1 MAIVT
6 IAHETGSGGPEI
18 GIELAKRLGWRYVD
32 RDMLSEAAQRYGV
45 VEDKLTELDEKKPSL
60 FERFDVETRQ
70 YISVL
75 QSALLD
81 AAEQDNVVINSR
93 GGQMLLRGIP
103 HALRVF
109 VIAPFELRVKRVMK
123 KMSGQ
128 AQEGVDVR
136 TTVEMVRRSDQEK
149 HGRIRYLYD
158 VDWGDPALY
167 DLVLNTE
174 KLTVDAGVEA
184 IAGLVRS
191 LAATAESRQQV
202 RDRALSLARARR
214 AGGAPRHAQVPPERR
229 LRPRGDPS
237 RGDGRARARQRGGA
251 DGSGRGRREE
261 PVARGAA
268 HPALRRLMVCP
279 TSPRR
284 TPTHACGRGGCGHRR
299 DGMPGGSETRRV
311 PANGMVGAAPPPGD

>member
-32 RDMLSEAAQRYGV
+32 RDMLSEAALRYGV
-45 VEDKLTELDEKKPSL
+45 GEDKLNELDEKKPSL

-70 YISVL
+70 YITVL

-93 GGQMLLRGIP
+93 GGQMLLRGIS
-103 HALRVF
+103 HVLRVF

-174 KLTVDAGVEA
+174 KLAVDAGVEA

-191 LAATAESRQQV
+191 LTATAESLQQV
-202 RDRALSLARARR
+202 RDRALA
-214 AGGAPRHAQVPPERR
+214 
-229 LRPRGDPS
+229 S
-237 RGDGRARARQRGGA
+237 RVRSAL
-251 DGSGRGRREE
+251 
-261 PVARGAA
+261 AA
-268 HPALRRLMVCP
+268 HPDTRKYRLTVESERGIIRLEGTAALDRAAEV
-279 TSPRR
+279 TR
-284 TPTHACGRGGCGHRR
+284 TVAGVVDVKGQLL
-299 DGMPGGSETRRV
+299 EV
-311 PANGMVGAAPPPGD
+311 PPIPPFVA

>member
-45 VEDKLTELDEKKPSL
+45 GEDKLTELDEKKPSL

-70 YISVL
+70 YITVL

-81 AAEQDNVVINSR
+81 VAEQDNVIINSR
-93 GGQMLLRGIP
+93 GGQVLLRGIS
-103 HALRVF
+103 HVLRVF

-123 KMSGQ
+123 KMASQ

-149 HGRIRYLYD
+149 HGRIRYLFD

-167 DLVLNTE
+167 DVVLNTE

-184 IAGLVRS
+184 LAGLVRS
-191 LAATAESRQQV
+191 LTATAESRQQV
-202 RDRALSLARARR
+202 RDRALASRVRAALAAHTDTRKYRLGVEAERGVIRLEGTAALERATEVARSVP
-214 AGGAPRHAQVPPERR
+214 GVVDVKSQLLEVPPI
-229 LRPRGDPS
+229 PPF
-237 RGDGRARARQRGGA
+237 
-251 DGSGRGRREE
+251 
-261 PVARGAA
+261 VA
-268 HPALRRLMVCP
+268 
-279 TSPRR
+279 
-284 TPTHACGRGGCGHRR
+284 
-299 DGMPGGSETRRV
+299 
-311 PANGMVGAAPPPGD
+311 

>member
-6 IAHETGSGGPEI
+6 ITHETGSGGPEI

-32 RDMLSEAAQRYGV
+32 RDMLSEAALRYGV
-45 VEDKLTELDEKKPSL
+45 GEEKLAELDEKKPSL

-70 YISVL
+70 YITVI

-81 AAEQDNVVINSR
+81 VAEQDNVVINSR
-93 GGQMLLRGIP
+93 GGQVLLRGIS

-109 VIAPFELRVKRVMK
+109 VIAPFELRVKRVMN
-123 KMSGQ
+123 KMAGQ

-136 TTVEMVRRSDQEK
+136 TTVEMVRHSDQEK

-184 IAGLVRS
+184 ITDLVRS
-191 LAATAESRQQV
+191 LTATPESRQQV
-202 RDRALSLARARR
+202 RDRALA
-214 AGGAPRHAQVPPERR
+214 
-229 LRPRGDPS
+229 S
-237 RGDGRARARQRGGA
+237 RVRSAL
-251 DGSGRGRREE
+251 
-261 PVARGAA
+261 AA
-268 HPALRRLMVCP
+268 HPDTRKYRLTVESERGVIRLEGTAALERAAEVA
-279 TSPRR
+279 R
-284 TPTHACGRGGCGHRR
+284 TVSGVVDVKGQLL
-299 DGMPGGSETRRV
+299 EV
-311 PANGMVGAAPPPGD
+311 PPIPPFVA

>member
-32 RDMLSEAAQRYGV
+32 REMLSEAAIRYGV
-45 VEDKLTELDEKKPSL
+45 GEDKLTELDEKKPSL

-70 YISVL
+70 YITVL

-81 AAEQDNVVINSR
+81 AAEHDSVVINSR
-93 GGQMLLRGIP
+93 GGQMLLRGIS
-103 HALRVF
+103 HVLRVF

-123 KMSGQ
+123 KMAGQ

-158 VDWGDPALY
+158 VDWGDSSLY

-174 KLTVDAGVEA
+174 KVTVEAGVEA
-184 IAGLVRS
+184 IAGLVRT
-191 LAATAESRQQV
+191 LTATSESYQQV
-202 RDRALSLARARR
+202 RDRALAS
-214 AGGAPRHAQVPPERR
+214 
-229 LRPRGDPS
+229 
-237 RGDGRARARQRGGA
+237 RARAA
-251 DGSGRGRREE
+251 L
-261 PVARGAA
+261 AA
-268 HPALRRLMVCP
+268 HP
-279 TSPRR
+279 
-284 TPTHACGRGGCGHRR
+284 
-299 DGMPGGSETRRV
+299 ETRKYRLTVEADRGVVRLEGTAALERAAEVARTV
-311 PANGMVGAAPPPGD
+311 PGVVDVKGQLLEVPPIPPFVA